1 MRPRIL
7 LAATIVIIL
16 CSLSILARAENL
28 PTLSLYVNDL
38 TNPHTLLQSEADDI
52 TYICLQVDNMT
63 TAEIAVLIVNST
75 QPLGIDMYA
84 AQTFQLNGIG
94 KTGQDNGVL
103 ILVSIGEKLWRIE
116 VGYGL
121 EGILNDAKVG
131 AIGRS
136 TLSVAFETGDYYNGI
151 FNATLDIGQEIVDNY
166 QPPANVHP
174 GNASLFTFDWR
185 SILIGIVIFL
195 AVAVLTKG
203 KSVIWIGSFVKRRG
217 FGGGGSGGGGAD
229 GYRAVA
235 SSVNS

>member
-7 LAATIVIIL
+7 LAATIIVL
-16 CSLSILARAENL
+16 CSLPILARAETL

-38 TNPHTLLQSEADDI
+38 TNPPTLLQSEADVI

-84 AQTFQLNGIG
+84 AQTFQQNGIG
-94 KTGQDNGVL
+94 KAGKDNGVL
-103 ILVSIGEKLWRIE
+103 ILVSMDEKLWRVE

-166 QPPANVHP
+166 QPPADVQP
-174 GNASLFTFDWR
+174 GHASLFTIDWR
-185 SILIGIVIFL
+185 SIIIGIVIFL
-195 AVAVLTKG
+195 AFAVLTKG
-203 KSVIWIGSFVKRRG
+203 KSLVWIGNIVKLRG

-229 GYRAVA
+229 G
-235 SSVNS
+235 